1 MKNKIKVIVPFYNPG
16 IFLDRCVNS
25 LLTQDYENFEVL
37 FIDDCS
43 SDNSFSK
50 IPAVKYKVGE
60 DGNVLLDE
68 NKEPVIEY
76 VHPMLKKTKC
86 QNVLAWRSN
95 ERVTALP
102 NLHNGIMQF
111 CESPDDIVVIL
122 DGDDWLFNRNVLS
135 FINDFYNTNN
145 QCWLMYGSSK
155 WTDGR
160 PCCAREHNEE
170 DWKNLRKAQFKVSH
184 IRTFRAGLYYKIG
197 EQDSEYNC
205 MKDANGEYYKMTYDV
220 AMFLP
225 LLELAGKEHTFY
237 NPIPLYV
244 YNRENPISEDKVSQ
258 SLQWEVHAEILK
270 KPQFKKIENYKT
282 EQTEKIKQHD

>member
-16 IFLDRCVNS
+16 IFLDRCINS

-43 SDNSFSK
+43 TDNSFSK

-68 NKEPVIEY
+68 NKEPIIEY
-76 VHPMLKKTKC
+76 MHPMLKKTKC

-102 NLHNGIMQF
+102 NIHNGIMQF

-122 DGDDWLFNRNVLS
+122 DGDDWLFNRSVLTY
-135 FINDFYNTNN
+135 INDFYNTNN
-145 QCWLMYGSSK
+145 ECWMMYGSSK

-160 PCCAREHNEE
+160 PCCAREYTE
-170 DWKNLRKAQFKVSH
+170 DEWNNLRKSPFKVSH

-197 EQDSEYNC
+197 EQDPNYDC
-205 MKDANGEYYKMTYDV
+205 MKDEKGNYYTMTYDV
-220 AMFLP
+220 AMFIP
-225 LLELAGKEHTFY
+225 MLELSGKEHTFY
-237 NPIPLYV
+237 NSTPLYV
-244 YNRENPISEDKVSQ
+244 YNRENPISDDKVSQ
-258 SLQWEVHAEILK
+258 SLQWEIHAEILK
-270 KPQFKKIENYKT
+270 KQPFKRVENYKI
-282 EQTEKIKQHD
+282 EKVEQHD

>member
-16 IFLDRCVNS
+16 IFLDRCINS

-43 SDNSFSK
+43 TDNSFSK

-60 DGNVLLDE
+60 DGNILLDE
-68 NKEPVIEY
+68 NKEPIIEY
-76 VHPMLKKTKC
+76 MHPMLKKTKC

-102 NLHNGIMQF
+102 NIHNGIMQF

-122 DGDDWLFNRNVLS
+122 DGDDWLFNRSVLTY
-135 FINDFYNTNN
+135 INDFYNTNN
-145 QCWLMYGSSK
+145 ECWMMYGSSK

-160 PCCAREHNEE
+160 PCCAREYTE
-170 DWKNLRKAQFKVSH
+170 DEWNNLRKSPFKVSH

-197 EQDSEYNC
+197 EQD
-205 MKDANGEYYKMTYDV
+205 YYTMAYDV
-220 AMFLP
+220 VMFIP
-225 LLELAGKEHTFY
+225 MLELSGKEHTFY
-237 NPIPLYV
+237 NTTPLYV

-258 SLQWEVHAEILK
+258 SLQWETHAEILK
-270 KPQFKKIENYKT
+270 KQPFKRIENYKT
-282 EQTEKIKQHD
+282 EKIEQHD